1 MIVNKISLWVLYLM
15 MAISAIVIVA
25 FYAGGS
31 IDPEAEM
38 LTPVYTDLLLNW
50 MYALVGLGV
59 LCTVVFSLYHFV
71 MLIINSPKEA
81 IQKIVVIAICAAVLF
96 GAWSL
101 GDGTPLSIPGYEG
114 SENVEF
120 WLKLTDMFL
129 YTIYLLL
136 GGAIA
141 AIAVS
146 SVAKMIRK

>member
-1 MIVNKISLWVLYLM
+1 MFVNKISTWVLYVM
-15 MAISAIVIVA
+15 MAISAVVIVV

-38 LTPVYTDLLLNW
+38 LTPVYTDYLLNW
-50 MYALVGLGV
+50 MYALVGLGI
-59 LCTVVFSLYHFV
+59 LCTVVFSLLNFV
-71 MLIINSPKEA
+71 MTLIHNPKDA
-81 IQKIVVIAICAAVLF
+81 IQRVIVIAVCCGVLY

-101 GDGTPLSIPGYEG
+101 GDGTPLNIPGYEG
-114 SENVEF
+114 TENVEF